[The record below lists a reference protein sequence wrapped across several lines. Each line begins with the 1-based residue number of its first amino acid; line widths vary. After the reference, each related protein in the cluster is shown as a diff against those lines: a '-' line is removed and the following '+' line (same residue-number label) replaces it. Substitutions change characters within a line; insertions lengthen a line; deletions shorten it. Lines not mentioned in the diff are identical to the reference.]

1 MAKDDY
7 HVIVYKVLLYLYAVL
22 KRKIVFDKISFDVV
36 LSKMNVSEEYLTDV
50 IRMLQDEGLI
60 RGAHKRVSNRLCFR
74 SDYGILVAFN
84 HSATI
89 FA

>member
-36 LSKMNVSEEYLTDV
+36 LSKMNV
-50 IRMLQDEGLI
+50 
-60 RGAHKRVSNRLCFR
+60 
-74 SDYGILVAFN
+74 
-84 HSATI
+84 
-89 FA
+89 